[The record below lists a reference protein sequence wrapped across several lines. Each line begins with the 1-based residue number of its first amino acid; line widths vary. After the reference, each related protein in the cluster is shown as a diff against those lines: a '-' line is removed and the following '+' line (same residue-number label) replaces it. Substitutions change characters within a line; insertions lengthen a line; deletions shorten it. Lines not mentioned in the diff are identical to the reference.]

1 MYVLDLD
8 LRSYT
13 YVYTRMRI
21 RMPRAMTHAPPR
33 APAPT
38 GKRKIPDWEFAAI
51 KEIQN
56 LIKEDSPKLEE
67 YGHIESTVE
76 FYQALWVCSSMF
88 SKAS

>member
-1 MYVLDLD
+1 VPSACKVD
-8 LRSYT
+8 
-13 YVYTRMRI
+13 
-21 RMPRAMTHAPPR
+21 
-33 APAPT
+33 
-38 GKRKIPDWEFAAI
+38 IPDAAAI

-67 YGHIESTVE
+67 YGHIESNVE

>member
-1 MYVLDLD
+1 
-8 LRSYT
+8 
-13 YVYTRMRI
+13 
-21 RMPRAMTHAPPR
+21 MTVRFVPSAC
-33 APAPT
+33 
-38 GKRKIPDWEFAAI
+38 KVDIPDAAAI

-67 YGHIESTVE
+67 YGHIESNVE